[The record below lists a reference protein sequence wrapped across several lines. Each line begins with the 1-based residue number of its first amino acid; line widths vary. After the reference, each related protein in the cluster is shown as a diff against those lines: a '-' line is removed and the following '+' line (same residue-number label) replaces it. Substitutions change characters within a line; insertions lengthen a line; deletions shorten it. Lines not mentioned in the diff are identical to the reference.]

1 MCFPGRGAHITW
13 NTCFLGGEHISLGIC
28 VSLVGVHISL
38 GICVSQVGEYYMFFL
53 GREHMSLGIHV
64 SKVGERISVDIC
76 VSKVTGGKKFKLAGD
91 SGGCRRIL
99 TTLSTLLR
107 TPS

>member
-1 MCFPGRGAHITW
+1 MCFSGRGTYITRDMCFPGGGIHI
-13 NTCFLGGEHISLGIC
+13 LRD
-28 VSLVGVHISL
+28 
-38 GICVSQVGEYYMFFL
+38 MFFL
-53 GREHMSLGIHV
+53 GREHMSLGIRV
-64 SKVGERISVDIC
+64 SKVGERISVDVC

-99 TTLSTLLR
+99 TTLSALLR

>member
-1 MCFPGRGAHITW
+1 
-13 NTCFLGGEHISLGIC
+13 
-28 VSLVGVHISL
+28 
-38 GICVSQVGEYYMFFL
+38 
-53 GREHMSLGIHV
+53 MSLGIRV

-99 TTLSTLLR
+99 TTLSALLR

>member
-1 MCFPGRGAHITW
+1 MCFPGRGTYITRDM
-13 NTCFLGGEHISLGIC
+13 CFPGGGIH
-28 VSLVGVHISL
+28 LLRDI
-38 GICVSQVGEYYMFFL
+38 FFL
-53 GREHMSLGIHV
+53 GREHMSLGIRV

-99 TTLSTLLR
+99 TTLSALLR
-107 TPS
+107 SPS

>member
-1 MCFPGRGAHITW
+1 MDMCFPGRETYITRD
-13 NTCFLGGEHISLGIC
+13 TCFLVGGIHIRRD
-28 VSLVGVHISL
+28 
-38 GICVSQVGEYYMFFL
+38 MFFP
-53 GREHMSLGIHV
+53 GREYMSLGIRV

-99 TTLSTLLR
+99 TTLSALLR

>member
-13 NTCFLGGEHISLGIC
+13 NTCFLGGEHISLGIY
-28 VSLVGVHISL
+28 VSLVGEHISL
-38 GICVSQVGEYYMFFL
+38 WI
-53 GREHMSLGIHV
+53 RV

-76 VSKVTGGKKFKLAGD
+76 VSKVIGGKKFKLAGD
-91 SGGCRRIL
+91 IGCCRRIL
-99 TTLSTLLR
+99 TTLSALLR

>member
-1 MCFPGRGAHITW
+1 MCFPGRRTYITRDV
-13 NTCFLGGEHISLGIC
+13 CFPGGGIHF
-28 VSLVGVHISL
+28 LRD
-38 GICVSQVGEYYMFFL
+38 MFFP
-53 GREHMSLGIHV
+53 GREHMSLGIRV

-76 VSKVTGGKKFKLAGD
+76 VTGGKNFKLAGD

-99 TTLSTLLR
+99 TTLRALLR

>member
-1 MCFPGRGAHITW
+1 MCFPGRGTYITRDMCFPGGGIHI
-13 NTCFLGGEHISLGIC
+13 LRDI
-28 VSLVGVHISL
+28 
-38 GICVSQVGEYYMFFL
+38 FFL
-53 GREHMSLGIHV
+53 GREHMSLGIRV

-99 TTLSTLLR
+99 TTLSALLR
-107 TPS
+107 SPS

>member
-1 MCFPGRGAHITW
+1 MCFPVRGTYITRDMCFPGGGIHI
-13 NTCFLGGEHISLGIC
+13 LRDI
-28 VSLVGVHISL
+28 
-38 GICVSQVGEYYMFFL
+38 FFL
-53 GREHMSLGIHV
+53 GREHMSLGIRV

-99 TTLSTLLR
+99 TTLSALLR
-107 TPS
+107 SPS

>member
-1 MCFPGRGAHITW
+1 MCFSGRGTYITRDMCFPGGGIHI
-13 NTCFLGGEHISLGIC
+13 LRDI
-28 VSLVGVHISL
+28 
-38 GICVSQVGEYYMFFL
+38 FFL
-53 GREHMSLGIHV
+53 YREHMSLGIRV

-99 TTLSTLLR
+99 TTLSALLR

>member
-1 MCFPGRGAHITW
+1 
-13 NTCFLGGEHISLGIC
+13 
-28 VSLVGVHISL
+28 
-38 GICVSQVGEYYMFFL
+38 
-53 GREHMSLGIHV
+53 MSLGIRV

-99 TTLSTLLR
+99 TTLSALLR
-107 TPS
+107 NPS

>member
-1 MCFPGRGAHITW
+1 MCFPGRGTYITRDMCFPGGGIHI
-13 NTCFLGGEHISLGIC
+13 LRDI
-28 VSLVGVHISL
+28 
-38 GICVSQVGEYYMFFL
+38 FFL
-53 GREHMSLGIHV
+53 CREHMSLGIRV

-99 TTLSTLLR
+99 TTLSALLR
-107 TPS
+107 SPS